1 MFKVAQTKTGL
12 NIWEF
17 DIQNKQVI
25 GNPDSAVIRSYQNL
39 TANIPESIIAQGLIH
54 PQSINEL
61 KNLYQRLEKGAAPL
75 SATIRVK
82 QKDAKDKYLWE
93 KNNIYYCPAY

>member
-61 KNLYQRLEKGAAPL
+61 KNLYQRLEKGAAPFCYNQGQ
-75 SATIRVK
+75 T
-82 QKDAKDKYLWE
+82 KDAKDKYLWE
-93 KNNIYYCPAY
+93 K

>member
-61 KNLYQRLEKGAAPL
+61 KNLYQRLKKELLPFLLQSGSNKKMRK
-75 SATIRVK
+75 I
-82 QKDAKDKYLWE
+82 
-93 KNNIYYCPAY
+93 NIFGKK